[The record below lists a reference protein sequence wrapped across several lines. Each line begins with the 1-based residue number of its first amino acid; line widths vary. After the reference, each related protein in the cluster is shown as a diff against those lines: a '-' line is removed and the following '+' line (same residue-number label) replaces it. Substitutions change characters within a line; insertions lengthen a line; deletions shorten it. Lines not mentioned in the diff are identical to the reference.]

1 MIDVETRTAWLSIS
15 LTRDLE
21 ACYGASDNSD
31 SDSEASEMCSALTP
45 DLPALDPVLADCLAD
60 AVALIFADADAGDPP
75 VDLRAYV

>member
-1 MIDVETRTAWLSIS
+1 MIDVQARTAWLSIS

-45 DLPALDPVLADCLAD
+45 DLPALDPLLADCLAD
-60 AVALIFADADAGDPP
+60 AVALAFADADAVDAP
-75 VDLRAYV
+75 VDLRACV